1 MTIQL
6 TILGLGQVGTSVG
19 MALSEHKDAILRVG
33 HDKSRKAVSFAKE
46 NDAVDRTALT
56 LSGAVKDADIVL
68 LALPFQEIY
77 PVLEFIVEDL
87 KEDVVVMDTAPI
99 KNPVI
104 GWVKELLPEG
114 THYIGLLPVIKADYF
129 EEFGHGP
136 ETAHEDLF
144 EGNLMAVVTGH
155 TANEKAIKLA
165 ADFVQ
170 LLGATPY
177 YADPMEIDGVMS
189 MTHLMPQ
196 LLAAVML
203 DISQNA
209 PGWREGRKFA
219 GKAYSQMT
227 NSFGKDEITG
237 ALAAAIAFNRENST
251 RLINDIIRS
260 LVELRDLEIT
270 PGQDQ
275 LADNFQKLQQDRDL
289 WLDERRNSPWVE
301 APKTKIPPRES
312 FVSRFLGFRSHKPGR
327 EDK

>member
-1 MTIQL
+1 
-6 TILGLGQVGTSVG
+6 
-19 MALSEHKDAILRVG
+19 
-33 HDKSRKAVSFAKE
+33 
-46 NDAVDRTALT
+46 
-56 LSGAVKDADIVL
+56 
-68 LALPFQEIY
+68 
-77 PVLEFIVEDL
+77 
-87 KEDVVVMDTAPI
+87 
-99 KNPVI
+99 
-104 GWVKELLPEG
+104 
-114 THYIGLLPVIKADYF
+114 
-129 EEFGHGP
+129 
-136 ETAHEDLF
+136 
-144 EGNLMAVVTGH
+144 
-155 TANEKAIKLA
+155 
-165 ADFVQ
+165 
-170 LLGATPY
+170 
-177 YADPMEIDGVMS
+177 

>member
-1 MTIQL
+1 
-6 TILGLGQVGTSVG
+6 V
-19 MALSEHKDAILRVG
+19 
-33 HDKSRKAVSFAKE
+33 DK
-46 NDAVDRTALT
+46 TALT

-77 PVLEFIVEDL
+77 PVLEFIAEDL
-87 KEDVVVMDTAPI
+87 KEDALVLDTAPL

-114 THYIGLLPVIKADYF
+114 THYIGLLPVIKADYLNEF
-129 EEFGHGP
+129 EHGP

-144 EGNLMAVVTGH
+144 VGNLMAVVTSH
-155 TANEKAIKLA
+155 TANEKAINLA
-165 ADFVQ
+165 ANFVQ
-170 LLGATPY
+170 LLGASPY
-177 YADPMEIDGVMS
+177 FADPLEIDGVMT
-189 MTHLMPQ
+189 MTDLMPQ

-237 ALAAAIAFNRENST
+237 ALAAAINFNQENSK
-251 RLINDIIRS
+251 RLINDMIRS

-270 PGQDQ
+270 PGQEK
-275 LADNFQKLQQDRDL
+275 LAESFQKLQEGRDL

-301 APKTKIPPRES
+301 AQKTKIPPREN
-312 FVSRFLGFRSHKPGR
+312 FLSRFLGFRSLKPDR